1 MRILLLIPARG
12 GSKRVPKKNMRHLGG
27 KPLISWTLDIS
38 KGVPGVCDVLVST
51 DDLAIAQV
59 GKSSGAK
66 VPWLRPAEL
75 SSDTANSV
83 DVALHG
89 LDWFEGHYGKVDGL
103 LLLQPTSPFRTRE
116 MLETGIRIFYEN
128 GRKSVIG
135 ISPTK
140 TNPAWSLKI
149 ERDRLVPLISLE
161 DLKKRSQDLI
171 TAYEPNGSF
180 YLISP
185 EELRSQKS
193 FYGAESLPLIINS
206 EIEALDID
214 TEQDFLFA
222 EFIFQSKVK

>member
-1 MRILLLIPARG
+1 M
-12 GSKRVPKKNMRHLGG
+12 PKKNMRHLGG

-38 KGVPGVCDVLVST
+38 KGLPGVCDVLVST
-51 DDLAIAQV
+51 DDSSIAQV
-59 GKSSGAK
+59 GKNSDAK

-75 SSDTANSV
+75 SSDIANSV
-83 DVALHG
+83 DVAMHG
-89 LDWFEGHYGKVDGL
+89 LDWYEKHYGEVDGL

-116 MLETGIRIFYEN
+116 MLEKGIRIFYEN
-128 GRKSVIG
+128 RRRSVIG
-135 ISPTK
+135 VSPTK

-149 ERDRLVPLISLE
+149 ENGRLVPFTSLG
-161 DLKKRSQDLI
+161 DLKIRSQDLI

-185 EELRSQKS
+185 EELRNQKS
-193 FYGAESLPLIINS
+193 FYGFESLPLIIDS
-206 EIEALDID
+206 EVEALDID